1 RRRPWWR
8 RGSWGPR
15 PRGAPTRRD
24 RRGLPPPARRARP
37 KEETPMHIVRAGEGR
52 IIDGQGSTLKV
63 LLEPGAS
70 PVRSAL
76 MGIVEVGAGVRLPAE
91 ADRFSS
97 HDCEELLYVHSGS
110 VRGGG
115 EGSV

>member
-1 RRRPWWR
+1 
-8 RGSWGPR
+8 
-15 PRGAPTRRD
+15 
-24 RRGLPPPARRARP
+24 
-37 KEETPMHIVRAGEGR
+37 MHIVRAGEGR

-91 ADRFSS
+91 EDRFSS
-97 HDCEELLYVHSGS
+97 HDCEELSYVISGS
-110 VRGGG
+110 LRVWVEGHEVVLGPGDAMLTQPG
-115 EGSV
+115 ERHWVKNEGDEPAVALFVLAPPIRL